1 MTLNTHLTHLQTTGL
16 IQLAQEYPELE
27 YLFRHVLVQD
37 AAYESLLYSDRRHL
51 HETVAETIVRAYPE

>member
-1 MTLNTHLTHLQTTGL
+1 MTLSHQLQTLETSGL
-16 IQLAQEYPELE
+16 IRLAQEHPELE